1 MSTEQEIA
9 PVEPQEPE
17 VVEPGST
24 PEPSA
29 AAPAAAADTPSGGEE
44 AQPSETKTYTKD
56 ELERIVAKER
66 ARERRKLERLMQQQQ
81 PAQAPQVQATG
92 DGEPAKPSISQF
104 QTVEEYDAAMSAW
117 ADKRA
122 EYKESV
128 KEKQQAELRQKQAQH
143 EILAAHEDREDSARD
158 KYPDYD
164 TVVGNQNLPIT
175 VVMADAIRMSDVGPD
190 VAYHLGQNLQEAAR
204 IAKLPPLLQVKEIG
218 KLEVKL
224 ASAPPAREVSSAP
237 PPIRPLRGSA
247 QNLTAAPSDSD
258 PIDVW
263 LKKRNAQIMAK
274 QAAHRR

>member
-9 PVEPQEPE
+9 PVESEE
-17 VVEPGST
+17 VVEPGNT

-66 ARERRKLERLMQQQQ
+66 ARERRKLERQMQQ
-81 PAQAPQVQATG
+81 PAQAPQAPATV

-122 EYKESV
+122 DYRESV

-158 KYPDYD
+158 KYADYD
-164 TVVGNQNLPIT
+164 AVVGNPNLPIT
-175 VVMADAIRMSDVGPD
+175 SVMADAIRVSDVGPD
-190 VAYHLGQNLQEAAR
+190 VAYFLGQPANIQEAAR
-204 IAKLPPLLQVKEIG
+204 ISKLPPLLQVKEIG
-218 KLEVKL
+218 KLEAKL
-224 ASAPPAREVSSAP
+224 ATAAPAKDVSSVP
-237 PPIRPLRGSA
+237 PPIRTLRGSA
-247 QNLTAAPSDSD
+247 QNLTPTPSDNDS
-258 PIDVW
+258 IDVW

-274 QAAHRR
+274 RQAGHRR

>member
-17 VVEPGST
+17 VVEPGNT

-66 ARERRKLERLMQQQQ
+66 ARERRKLERQMQQ
-81 PAQAPQVQATG
+81 PAQAPQAPATV

-122 EYKESV
+122 DYRESV

-158 KYPDYD
+158 KYADYD

-175 VVMADAIRMSDVGPD
+175 AAMADAIRMSDVGPD
-190 VAYHLGQNLQEAAR
+190 VAYHLGQNLSEAAR
-204 IAKLPPLLQVKEIG
+204 ISKLPPLLQVKEIG
-218 KLEVKL
+218 KLEAKL
-224 ASAPPAREVSSAP
+224 ATAAPAKDVSSVP
-237 PPIRPLRGSA
+237 PPIRTLRGSA
-247 QNLTAAPSDSD
+247 QNVTPTPSDSD
-258 PIDVW
+258 SIEVW
-263 LKKRNAQIMAK
+263 LKKRNAQVQAK
-274 QAAHRR
+274 QQAGRRR

>member
-9 PVEPQEPE
+9 PVEPQESE

-66 ARERRKLERLMQQQQ
+66 ARERRKLERQMQQ
-81 PAQAPQVQATG
+81 PAQAPQAPATV
-92 DGEPAKPSISQF
+92 DGEPAKPRIADYQTIEEFQF
-104 QTVEEYDAAMSAW
+104 AVDQW
-117 ADKRA
+117 ADKQVQF
-122 EYKESV
+122 KESV

-158 KYPDYD
+158 KYADYD

-175 VVMADAIRMSDVGPD
+175 AAMADAIRMSDIGPD
-190 VAYHLGQNLQEAAR
+190 VAYHLGQNIQEAAR

-218 KLEVKL
+218 KLEAKL
-224 ASAPPAREVSSAP
+224 ATAAPAKDISSVP
-237 PPIRPLRGSA
+237 PPLRHIRGNA
-247 QNLTAAPSDSD
+247 QNLTPTPSDSD
-258 PIDVW
+258 SIEVW